1 MSVYNLL
8 GKVNIINGINTNVGK
23 TFFCYSSIKSGYENS
38 KKINY
43 IKPVLSGFDIKNPE
57 ENDIGLI
64 LKVQGLE
71 PSLMNIQKLTV
82 YLLQAPTSPN
92 IAAKIEGITLDYNKI
107 FEFCCKGIENSLAE
121 DQGIIIETAGGLCS
135 PLTDAKTM
143 LDLTKDLTSKYGKL
157 VKNFLIS
164 SNYLGGISHTLS
176 ACKLFEF
183 DEIIFNKITHTE
195 FDEEIQATLEGFLK
209 RKIAPL

>member
-23 TFFCYSSIKSGYENS
+23 TFFCYSNIKSGYENS

-43 IKPVLSGFDIKNPE
+43 IKPVLSGFDFKNLA

-64 LKVQGLE
+64 LKAQGLE
-71 PSLMNIQKLTV
+71 PSLQNIQKLTV
-82 YLLQAPTSPN
+82 YLLKAPTSPD
-92 IAAKIEGITLDYNKI
+92 IAARIEGITLDYNKI
-107 FEFCCKGIENSLAE
+107 FKFCCTEIENSLVE
-121 DQGIIIETAGGLCS
+121 GREIIIETAGGLCS
-135 PLTDAKTM
+135 PLTDTKTM
-143 LDLTKDLTSKYGKL
+143 LDLTKALTDKYGKL

-183 DEIIFNKITHTE
+183 DEIIFNKITQTE
-195 FDEEIQATLEGFLK
+195 FDGEIQATLESFLR
-209 RKIAPL
+209 RKITPF